1 MGRTSTLLSALVI
14 AILCKAIPAQAA
26 TDAEGLQRFREIY
39 KELVETNT
47 TLSVGDC
54 TLAAQR
60 MAARLKTAGYPD
72 GDLRVFVPEGHPK
85 EGGLLAVLHGSNSRA
100 KAILMLAHIDVVE
113 AKREDWTRDPF
124 RLIEEGGYF
133 YGRGTSDM
141 KAQAAIWVDNLIRYR
156 DEGYHPKRTIKMAL
170 TCGEETSAALNG
182 ARWLTENARDAI
194 DAELALTEGV
204 DGDLDAQ
211 GHRIALEMLA
221 AEKTSQNFVL
231 TATNAGGHSSRPV
244 PDNAIYHLVRAV
256 DRISR
261 FEFPV
266 ELDDA
271 NRAYFTGMSKIVA
284 GDAGAAMTAVLSN
297 PHDVASVAIL
307 DQDQNWHAMLRTT
320 CVATMLAA
328 GHATNALPQRATANI
343 NCRIFPGDSRDAV
356 QAQLV
361 TVIDDPKVAVTVPE
375 IRGPVATPAPL
386 TPQIMG
392 PIEKVAHELWPGIPV
407 VPALE
412 PGASDA
418 QFLNP
423 AGIPTYGVTGIF
435 TDPDGG
441 HIHGLNERVRVQSV
455 YEGRTFLYRLVKLYA
470 DQ

>member
-1 MGRTSTLLSALVI
+1 MKRIEGSIAALLFGGLV
-14 AILCKAIPAQAA
+14 AAMPAQA
-26 TDAEGLQRFREIY
+26 TSETEGLQRFRAIY

-47 TLSVGDC
+47 TLSAGDC

-60 MAARLKTAGYPD
+60 MAARLKLAGYPHS
-72 GDLRVFVPEGHPK
+72 DLRVFVPEGHPK
-85 EGGLLAVLHGSNSRA
+85 EGGLLAVLHGSDPQA
-100 KAILMLAHIDVVE
+100 KAILMLAHVDVVE

-124 RLIEEGGYF
+124 TLIEEDGYF

-156 DEGYHPKRTIKMAL
+156 EEGYKPRRSIKLAL
-170 TCGEETSAALNG
+170 TCGEETSSALNG
-182 ARWLTENARDAI
+182 AGWLTKNARDAV
-194 DAELALTEGV
+194 DAEWALTEGV
-204 DGDLDAQ
+204 DGDLDAH
-211 GHRIALEMLA
+211 GHRIALEILA

-231 TATNAGGHSSRPV
+231 EATSPGGHSSRPV

-256 DRISR
+256 DRVSH

-271 NRAYFTGMSKIVA
+271 NRAYFTGMSKIV
-284 GDAGAAMTAVLSN
+284 GGQAGAAMDAVVKN
-297 PHDVASVAIL
+297 PQDVAALAIL
-307 DQDQNWHAMLRTT
+307 DKDHNWHAMLRTT

-343 NCRIFPGDSRDAV
+343 NCRIFPGDTRDAV

-361 TVIDDPKVAVTVPE
+361 AVIEDPKVSVTIPE
-375 IRGPVATPAPL
+375 IRGPIATPAPL
-386 TPQIMG
+386 TPQILE
-392 PIEKVAHELWPGIPV
+392 PIEKVAHELWPGVPV
-407 VPALE
+407 IPALE

-423 AGIPTYGVTGIF
+423 AGIPTYGITGIF
-435 TDPDGG
+435 IDPDGG
-441 HIHGLNERVRVQSV
+441 NIHGLNERVRVQSV

>member
-1 MGRTSTLLSALVI
+1 MSRFSMILTALMI
-14 AILCKAIPAQAA
+14 AALGAAMPAQGA
-26 TDAEGLQRFREIY
+26 TDAESLQRFREIY

-47 TLSVGDC
+47 TLSAGDC

-60 MAARLKTAGYPD
+60 MAARLKSAGYPD
-72 GDLRVFVPEGHPK
+72 ADLRIFVPEGHPK
-85 EGGLLAVLHGSNSRA
+85 EGGLLAVLHGSDPKA

-113 AKREDWTRDPF
+113 AKREDWARDPF
-124 RLIEEGGYF
+124 QLIEEDGYF

-156 DEGYHPKRTIKMAL
+156 EEGYHPKRTIKLAL
-170 TCGEETSAALNG
+170 TCGEETNGALNG
-182 ARWLTENARDAI
+182 AGWLTKNARDAI

-204 DGDLDAQ
+204 DGGLDAQ
-211 GHRIALEMLA
+211 GHRGALGILA

-231 TATNAGGHSSRPV
+231 LSTNPGGHSSRPV
-244 PDNAIYHLVRAV
+244 PDNAIYHLVRAI
-256 DRISR
+256 DRISH

-271 NRAYFTGMSKIVA
+271 NRAYFTGMSKIV
-284 GDAGAAMTAVLSN
+284 GGEAGAAMAAVVKN
-297 PHDVASVAIL
+297 PQDAAAVAIL
-307 DQDQNWHAMLRTT
+307 DKDHNWHAMLRTT
-320 CVATMLAA
+320 CVATILAA

-356 QAQLV
+356 LAQLTALV
-361 TVIDDPKVAVTVPE
+361 DDPKVSVTVAE

-386 TPQIMG
+386 TRQVMG

-407 VPALE
+407 IPALE

-418 QFLNP
+418 QFMNP

-441 HIHGLNERVRVQSV
+441 HIHGLNERVHVQSV
-455 YEGRTFLYRLVKLYA
+455 YEGRTFLYRLIKLYA
-470 DQ
+470 NQ